1 MTTEIP
7 ATLRQSDRERRK
19 SGIRGTTSFR
29 FVQVARFHRRRAA
42 DLLGEL
48 DLHVGQEM
56 ILENLWTRGT
66 MNQGEL
72 SDHVG
77 VRQATM
83 SVALRPLEKAG
94 LIERICDPDDRR
106 VMLVTATEK
115 SQELRLKI
123 YKIWGQ
129 INQEMI
135 SGLEPDEV
143 RTFDRLLRKVR
154 RNLSDK
160 VLSG

>member
-1 MTTEIP
+1 
-7 ATLRQSDRERRK
+7 
-19 SGIRGTTSFR
+19 
-29 FVQVARFHRRRAA
+29 
-42 DLLGEL
+42 
-48 DLHVGQEM
+48 
-56 ILENLWTRGT
+56 
-66 MNQGEL
+66 
-72 SDHVG
+72 
-77 VRQATM
+77 M

-106 VMLVTATEK
+106 VMLATATEK
-115 SQELRLKI
+115 SRELPPKI

-143 RTFDRLLRKVR
+143 RIFDRLLRKVR

>member
-19 SGIRGTTSFR
+19 SGTRGTTSFR

-48 DLHVGQEM
+48 DLHPGQEM

-66 MNQGEL
+66 MNQSDL

-77 VRQATM
+77 VRRATL

-106 VMLVTATEK
+106 VMQVTATEK
-115 SQELRLKI
+115 SQELRLKV
-123 YKIWGQ
+123 YEIWGQ
-129 INQEMI
+129 INREMI
-135 SGLEPDEV
+135 SGLETDEV

-160 VLSG
+160 VLNG

>member
-1 MTTEIP
+1 
-7 ATLRQSDRERRK
+7 
-19 SGIRGTTSFR
+19 
-29 FVQVARFHRRRAA
+29 
-42 DLLGEL
+42 
-48 DLHVGQEM
+48 
-56 ILENLWTRGT
+56 
-66 MNQGEL
+66 MNQGDL
-72 SDHVG
+72 ADHVG
-77 VRQATM
+77 VRRATL

-106 VMLVTATEK
+106 VMQVTATGK
-115 SQELRLKI
+115 SQELRSKV
-123 YKIWGQ
+123 YEIWGQ
-129 INQEMI
+129 INREMI

>member
-1 MTTEIP
+1 MTITP
-7 ATLRQSDRERRK
+7 ARTQRKPDRAQRK
-19 SGIRGTTSFR
+19 SGIRGTTSFL

-48 DLHVGQEM
+48 NLHPGQEM

-66 MNQGEL
+66 MNQGDL
-72 SDHVG
+72 ADHVG
-77 VRQATM
+77 VRRATL

-106 VMLVTATEK
+106 VMQVTATEK
-115 SQELRLKI
+115 SQELRLKV
-123 YKIWGQ
+123 YEIWGQ
-129 INQEMI
+129 INREMI

>member
-7 ATLRQSDRERRK
+7 TTLHSSDRERRK

-48 DLHVGQEM
+48 DLHPGQEM

-66 MNQGEL
+66 MNQSDL

-77 VRQATM
+77 VRRATL

-106 VMLVTATEK
+106 VMQVTATEK
-115 SQELRLKI
+115 SQELRLKV
-123 YKIWGQ
+123 YEIWGQ
-129 INQEMI
+129 INREMI

-160 VLSG
+160 VLNG